1 MPARAPRKRTPSVQE
16 QARRMSRRLCQQ
28 FGAALERKRAAL
40 GWTQEQVAERAN
52 LGQSFVSRV
61 EKGQNVTL
69 ESMSVLARAV
79 GLNVSLSITDDTSPP
94 TASSQND
101 ASLEN

>member
-1 MPARAPRKRTPSVQE
+1 
-16 QARRMSRRLCQQ
+16 MSRRLCQQ

-61 EKGQNVTL
+61 EKGLNVTL

-79 GLNVSLSITDDTSPP
+79 GLNVSLSITDDSHIPIWIPKT
-94 TASSQND
+94 
-101 ASLEN
+101 